1 MSLDADLVPLLLA
14 VALVSYLCRAGGFFL
29 MRFVPRSDAL
39 DAALKATPLG
49 VMAGIVAMTAIR
61 GRPEEL
67 AALGAVALVMLATRN
82 DLAAALAGAAT
93 LALMRAIMGV

>member
-1 MSLDADLVPLLLA
+1 MSIEPDLVPLLVA
-14 VALVSYLCRAGGFFL
+14 VAVISYLSRAGGFFL

-49 VMAGIVAMTAIR
+49 VMAGIVALTAIR

-67 AALGAVALVMLATRN
+67 AALGAVALVMVATRN

-93 LALMRAIMGV
+93 LAALRAVLGA